1 MPITSGF
8 YNSVNGDRVYDADQ
22 FGSLFDGIIAEGIF
36 PNVGDKFFVR
46 PVGNS
51 MAVYVGA
58 GKAWL
63 NKRWVE
69 NAGDETL
76 SIQAANASLDRVDAV
91 VLTVD
96 SSKAIRGA
104 KLEVIKG
111 TPAATPVPPLISN
124 AGEKKS
130 FLLATVRVIK
140 NSVNISA
147 ENITNFVGSGTTPYV
162 SGPVSTIN
170 LDALQSKLQGEFD
183 TWFATVR
190 DALANAGGNTST
202 DVANLKASDAAQN
215 TKIAALETQ
224 ADKTEISV
232 IDLNTKL
239 AVSKTL
245 FEMADRTN
253 AGTHNSIYRG
263 ASLGTSASQYMNAIR
278 TGTFA
283 GMYLGDYWTYA
294 GVTWRIAAFDYFMN
308 VGGTPINQHHVVV
321 VPDSSLYST
330 SMHITAPFK
339 GSYLD
344 HTINKSGLNQAE
356 RMVKSAF
363 GDSNVMKGWTRVS
376 QGINDDGTVI
386 SYTWYNVTSML
397 LDEQMVFGQKLMGAG
412 PIGNALNLGQLP
424 AFEKNHALIF
434 PGYTYWLRDRS
445 QAHTAVYAKDNG
457 ELSTAPLN
465 YNFGIRPYFLIG

>member
-76 SIQAANASLDRVDAV
+76 AIQAANASLDRVDAV
-91 VLTVD
+91 ILTVD

-111 TPAATPVPPLISN
+111 VPAATPVPPLIGN

-140 NSVNISA
+140 NSVAVSA

-170 LDALQSKLQGEFD
+170 LDALQSKLQSEFD
-183 TWFATVR
+183 TWFASVR

-202 DVANLKASDAAQN
+202 DVANLKASDSAQN
-215 TKIAALETQ
+215 TKIAALETR
-224 ADKTEISV
+224 ADKIEINN
-232 IDLNTKL
+232 IDLGTKL
-239 AVSKTL
+239 RVSKTF
-245 FEMADRTN
+245 FEMVDRTN
-253 AGTHNSIYRG
+253 SGTHNSLYRG

-294 GVTWRIAAFDYFMN
+294 GVTWRIVAFDYFMN

-321 VPDSSLYST
+321 VPDSSLYS
-330 SMHITAPFK
+330 SGLHITAPFK

-344 HTINKSGLNQAE
+344 HTINKSGLIQAE
-356 RMVKSAF
+356 RMAKSAF
-363 GDSNVMKGWTRVS
+363 GDANVMKGWTRVS
-376 QGINDDGTVI
+376 QGINDNGTVI
-386 SYTWYNVTSML
+386 SYTWYNTYSML
-397 LDEQMVFGQKLMGAG
+397 LDEEMVFGQQLMGAG
-412 PIGNALNLGQLP
+412 PLGNALNLGQLP

-434 PGYTYWLRDRS
+434 PGYKYWLRDRA
-445 QAHTAVYAKDNG
+445 QASTAVYLNDNG
-457 ELSTAPLN
+457 EISTAPLT
-465 YNFGIRPYFLIG
+465 YGFGIRPYFLIG

>member
-51 MAVYVGA
+51 MGVYVGA

-63 NKRWVE
+63 NKHWVE

-76 SIQAANASLDRVDAV
+76 TIQAANASLDRVDAV

-96 SSKAIRGA
+96 SSKAVRGA

-124 AGEKKS
+124 AGEKKA
-130 FLLATVRVIK
+130 FLLATIRIIK
-140 NSVNISA
+140 NSVAVSA

-202 DVANLKASDAAQN
+202 DVANLKASDSAQN
-215 TKIAALETQ
+215 TRIAALEDR
-224 ADKTEISV
+224 ANKIEIGN
-232 IDLNTKL
+232 IDLNNKL
-239 AVSKTL
+239 AISKTF
-245 FEMADRTN
+245 FEMVDRTN
-253 AGTHNSIYRG
+253 SGTHNSLYRG
-263 ASLGTSASQYMNAIR
+263 ASLGTNAAPYMNAIR
-278 TGTFA
+278 TGTFS

-321 VPDSSLYST
+321 VPDSSLYNSN
-330 SMHITAPFK
+330 MHVTAPFK

-344 HTINKSGLNQAE
+344 HSINKSGLIQAE

-363 GDSNVMKGWTRVS
+363 GDANVMNGWTRVS
-376 QGINDDGTVI
+376 QGINDNGTVI
-386 SYTWYNVTSML
+386 SYTWYNVTAML
-397 LDEQMVFGQKLMGAG
+397 LDEQMVFGQQLMGAG

-424 AFEKNHALIF
+424 AFEKNHGLITR
-434 PGYTYWLRDRS
+434 GYDYWLRDRA
-445 QAHTAVYAKDNG
+445 QANTAVYLKANG
-457 ELSTAPLN
+457 EISTAPLN
-465 YNFGIRPYFLIG
+465 YGMGIRPYFLIG